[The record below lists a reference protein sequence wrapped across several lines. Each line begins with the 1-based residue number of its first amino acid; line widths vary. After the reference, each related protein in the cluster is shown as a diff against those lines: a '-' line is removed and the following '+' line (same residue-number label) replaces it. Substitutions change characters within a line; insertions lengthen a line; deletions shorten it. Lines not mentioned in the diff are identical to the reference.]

1 MSQEP
6 AERCNDEE
14 LVIRT
19 RNGDEEAER
28 ELMQRYRTVVRSRT
42 SAYYL
47 EGGDPEDLMQ
57 EGMIGLF
64 QAIRDFNESRGA
76 SFRTFAE
83 LCIGRQIVSAVRGAA
98 RMKHQPLN
106 ESVSLNNPAAD
117 IEEGG
122 TLEEILTDGK
132 ESDPEKLIL
141 IREAVDFIMDNTEDV
156 LTVLEL
162 NAWKMHLQGCSYR
175 EIAEELDHTSKSI
188 DNAIQRAKKKLAEMI
203 SENK

>member
-1 MSQEP
+1 
-6 AERCNDEE
+6 
-14 LVIRT
+14 
-19 RNGDEEAER
+19 
-28 ELMQRYRTVVRSRT
+28 
-42 SAYYL
+42 
-47 EGGDPEDLMQ
+47 
-57 EGMIGLF
+57 
-64 QAIRDFNESRGA
+64 
-76 SFRTFAE
+76 
-83 LCIGRQIVSAVRGAA
+83 
-98 RMKHQPLN
+98 MKHQPLN